1 MRKWLS
7 VLGLIIFFTLTI
19 LSLSGFFNN
28 SQFGNVDLVGNAK
41 TTFGLLA
48 NDNDEQITNSQP
60 TSTSEIVDSDDGV
73 LVSKVI
79 DGDTIEIEGGMKVR
93 YIGIDTPET
102 SHPTKGVQCF
112 GRQATERNRQLVE
125 GKKVILE
132 KDISE
137 TDKYGRLLRYIWI
150 RSTGSGQADLV
161 NEILVKEGFAFSSS
175 YPPDIKYQ
183 ERFRQAEIQ
192 ARGSNKGLW
201 GQCGF
206 ARLTN
211 GQVVGQANTILD
223 GDCLIK
229 GNISSSGEKIYH
241 MPGQRYYNQ
250 TAITESKGERW
261 FCSEEEAQKAG
272 WRKSRI

>member
-1 MRKWLS
+1 MCKWLN
-7 VLGLIIFFTLTI
+7 VLGSIIFFTLTI
-19 LSLSGFFNN
+19 LWLFGFFDN
-28 SQFGNVDLVGNAK
+28 SQFGNVDLVGNSK

-48 NDNDEQITNSQP
+48 NNNDEQITNSQP
-60 TSTSEIVDSDDGV
+60 TSTSEIVGLDEGV

-125 GKKVILE
+125 GKKVRLE
-132 KDISE
+132 KDVSE
-137 TDKYGRLLRYIWI
+137 TDKYGRLLRYIWV
-150 RSTGSGQADLV
+150 GEQLV
-161 NEILVKEGFAFSSS
+161 NELLVKEGFAFSSS
-175 YPPDIKYQ
+175 YPPDVKYQ
-183 ERFRQAEIQ
+183 ERFRQAEIK

-229 GNISSSGEKIYH
+229 GNISS
-241 MPGQRYYNQ
+241 
-250 TAITESKGERW
+250 
-261 FCSEEEAQKAG
+261 
-272 WRKSRI
+272 

>member
-150 RSTGSGQADLV
+150 GDQLV

-183 ERFRQAEIQ
+183 EKFRQAEIQ
-192 ARGSNKGLW
+192 ARESNKGLW
-201 GQCGF
+201 GQCGT
-206 ARLTN
+206 AAGEKTS
-211 GQVVGQANTILD
+211 VPA
-223 GDCLIK
+223 GDCVIK

-241 MPGQRYYNQ
+241 VPGQKYYNQ
-250 TAITESKGERW
+250 TVINESKGERW

-272 WRKSRI
+272 WRKSKL

>member
-161 NEILVKEGFAFSSS
+161 NEILRS
-175 YPPDIKYQ
+175 
-183 ERFRQAEIQ
+183 
-192 ARGSNKGLW
+192 
-201 GQCGF
+201 
-206 ARLTN
+206 
-211 GQVVGQANTILD
+211 
-223 GDCLIK
+223 
-229 GNISSSGEKIYH
+229 
-241 MPGQRYYNQ
+241 
-250 TAITESKGERW
+250 
-261 FCSEEEAQKAG
+261 
-272 WRKSRI
+272 

>member
-1 MRKWLS
+1 MRKWLN
-7 VLGLIIFFTLTI
+7 VLGSIIFFTLTI
-19 LSLSGFFNN
+19 LWLFGFFDN
-28 SQFGNVDLVGNAK
+28 SQFGNVDLVGNSK

-48 NDNDEQITNSQP
+48 NNNDEQITNSQP
-60 TSTSEIVDSDDGV
+60 TSTSEIVGLDEGV

-125 GKKVILE
+125 GKKVRLE
-132 KDISE
+132 KDVSE
-137 TDKYGRLLRYIWI
+137 TDKYGRLLRYIWV
-150 RSTGSGQADLV
+150 GEQLV
-161 NEILVKEGFAFSSS
+161 NELLVKEGFAFSSS
-175 YPPDIKYQ
+175 YPPDVKYQ
-183 ERFRQAEIQ
+183 ERFRQAEIR
-192 ARGSNKGLW
+192 AREQNNGLW
-201 GQCGF
+201 SKCGF
-206 ARLTN
+206 IAGEETTLPT
-211 GQVVGQANTILD
+211 
-223 GDCLIK
+223 GDCVIK

-241 MPGQRYYNQ
+241 VPGQRYYNQ
-250 TAITESKGERW
+250 TVITESKGERW